1 MPLFDCGVKSTVPVT
16 ISGCWNSSPSFFQYS
31 TLAKIGSKLARL
43 FSSRTRSRRGRL
55 GAPRLN
61 GAVAGRI
68 DRLAPGGVVVSG
80 LSAGLSLRAIGRRLG
95 AGGASL
101 FISWAISASGSTS
114 ASMTRRPERVRS
126 WLRSRRT
133 VSRLASTSSEPPAM
147 KPTTWTR
154 WNGDTSSFAWIGVS
168 IGIS

>member
-1 MPLFDCGVKSTVPVT
+1 MPLFDCGVNSTVPVT

-43 FSSRTRSRRGRL
+43 FSSRTRATPAAACGLWPAGSTASGVGFTSGVTGFASGVAGSAGAAGASA
-55 GAPRLN
+55 GAPE
-61 GAVAGRI
+61 
-68 DRLAPGGVVVSG
+68 
-80 LSAGLSLRAIGRRLG
+80 
-95 AGGASL
+95 SL

-114 ASMTRRPERVRS
+114 ASITRRPDRVRS
-126 WLRSRRT
+126 WLRSSRT

-147 KPTTWTR
+147 KPTTCTR
-154 WNGDTSSFAWIGVS
+154 WNGVTSSFALIGVS